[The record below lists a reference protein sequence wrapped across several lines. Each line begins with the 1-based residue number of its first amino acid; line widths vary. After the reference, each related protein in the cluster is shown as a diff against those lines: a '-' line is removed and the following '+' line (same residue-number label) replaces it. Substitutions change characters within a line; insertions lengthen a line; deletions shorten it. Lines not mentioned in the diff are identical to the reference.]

1 MTDAFAV
8 EWVAA
13 WNRHDLDAIL
23 AHYADGV
30 VFTSPFAARL
40 TGDPAGTVR
49 GKEAL
54 RAYFAALARFPDLRF
69 RLRHA
74 LPGVGSLVIVYDS
87 VEGLLAA
94 EVFEFDPASKVNRMT
109 CHYTPAVPETRP

>member
-1 MTDAFAV
+1 MTDAFAAD
-8 EWVAA
+8 WIAA
-13 WNRHDLDAIL
+13 WNRRDLDAIL
-23 AHYADGV
+23 CHYADDV
-30 VFTSPFAARL
+30 VFTSPFVARL

-54 RAYFAALARFPDLRF
+54 RAYFAAGLARFPDLRF

-74 LPGVGSLVIVYDS
+74 LPGVNSVVLVYDS

-94 EVFEFDPASKVNRMT
+94 EAFEFDAGRKV
-109 CHYTPAVPETRP
+109 